1 MNKSGVEIVKDLW
14 TIQDW
19 QKAYVNKQ
27 ITLEGLIDYVKSI
40 QNDDH
45 AWIEI
50 ASAEQIQM
58 QIEALQNQVLK
69 NLSIENLPLYGVPFA
84 VKDNIDVAGFH
95 TTGAC
100 KEAEYL
106 ATTDATVVAKLKQ
119 AGAIVIGKTNLDQ
132 FATGLV
138 GVRSPYGAVK
148 NSFNPKYISG
158 GSSSGS
164 SVAVANGI
172 VPFSLGTDTAGSG
185 RVPAGHNNIIGLKP
199 TKGWFSTS
207 GLIPA
212 CRTIDV
218 ISIFTLTADDAW
230 SVASVMQGYDENDE
244 YSQHHPASTPT
255 QFSKGKIA
263 IPAQLEFYGDI
274 QTEKAFSIAIERV
287 KTLGYQVEAIDFTIF
302 NELAQALYND
312 AWVAERTVA
321 VEKIVR
327 REQAHPV
334 IAQIISQ
341 ADKFK
346 ATDALQAEYNRAVL
360 ARKTNQ
366 ALAPYDALM
375 VPTAPTIYTIA
386 DVEADPIVKN
396 SHMGAYTNFVNFADL
411 SAIALPN
418 VMRQDGLPSGV
429 TFIAPAWHD
438 QALASFAQQWQ
449 AISTLPLGKSEQ
461 NYQKNTEIQSKNSV
475 KLAVVGAHL
484 TGMPLNFQLTTRSGI
499 LLKKTKTASSYKLF
513 ALKNTTPPKPGL
525 QFDATG
531 TSIIVEVW
539 DIPLANFGAIVAEV
553 PAPLGIGN
561 VQLEDGTW
569 VKGFICENYAIQEAI
584 EISHLGG
591 WRAYIQLLNS
601 SSNQAPNQTNTT
613 AHRNEIGGVSV

>member
-1 MNKSGVEIVKDLW
+1 MKDLW

-19 QKAYVNKQ
+19 KKAYENKQ
-27 ITLEGLIDYVKSI
+27 IKLDDLYDYVKAIS
-40 QNDDH
+40 NDDH

-50 ASAEQIQM
+50 ATTSQLQM
-58 QIEALQNQVLK
+58 QIERLK
-69 NLSIENLPLYGVPFA
+69 NQNSPDLPLYGVPFA

-95 TTGAC
+95 TTAAC

-106 ATTDATVVAKLKQ
+106 ATADATVIAKLKN

-148 NSFNPKYISG
+148 NSFNPEYISG

-164 SVAVANGI
+164 SVTVAKGI

-185 RVPAGHNNIIGLKP
+185 RVPAWHNNIVGLKP
-199 TKGWFSTS
+199 TKGWFSTT

-218 ISIFTLTADDAW
+218 ISIFALTVDDAW
-230 SVASVMQGYDENDE
+230 TVANIMQGYDETDE
-244 YSQHHPASTPT
+244 YSRTHLGNVPT

-263 IPAQLEFYGDI
+263 IPAQLEFYGDME
-274 QTEKAFSIAIERV
+274 TEKAFSIAIDRV
-287 KTLGYQVEAIDFTIF
+287 KKLGYDVEKIDFTIF
-302 NELAQALYND
+302 NQLAQALYND

-321 VEKIVR
+321 VDKIVSR
-327 REQAHPV
+327 DQAHPV
-334 IAQIISQ
+334 IAQIIAQ

-346 ATDALQAEYNRAVL
+346 ATDALQAEYNRAEL
-360 ARKTNQ
+360 ARKINI

-375 VPTAPTIYTIA
+375 VPTSPTIYKIA
-386 DVEADPIVKN
+386 EVEADPIVKN

-418 VMRQDGLPSGV
+418 VIRADGLPSGV
-429 TFIAPAWHD
+429 TFIAHAWHD
-438 QALASFAQQWQ
+438 QALANFAQTWQ
-449 AISTLPLGKSEQ
+449 EETALALGT
-461 NYQKNTEIQSKNSV
+461 TEKTYPKTVDIQSKNSV

-484 TGMPLNFQLTTRSGI
+484 TGMPLNFQLTTRLGT
-499 LLKKTKTASSYKLF
+499 LLKKTKSAPNYKLY
-513 ALKNTTPPKPGL
+513 ALKNTIPPKPGL
-525 QFDATG
+525 QCDAQG
-531 TSIIVEVW
+531 QSIELEVL
-539 DIPLANFGAIVAEV
+539 DIPIANFGAIVAEV

-569 VKGFICENYAIQEAI
+569 VKGFICESYAIHDATD
-584 EISHLGG
+584 ISHFGG
-591 WRAYIQLLNS
+591 WRNYIQSLKQNNATSNS
-601 SSNQAPNQTNTT
+601 TKSGKVTS
-613 AHRNEIGGVSV
+613 

>member
-1 MNKSGVEIVKDLW
+1 MKDLW

-19 QKAYVNKQ
+19 KKAYENKQ
-27 ITLEGLIDYVKSI
+27 IKLDDLYDYVKAIS
-40 QNDDH
+40 NDDH

-50 ASAEQIQM
+50 ATTSQLQM
-58 QIEALQNQVLK
+58 QIERLK
-69 NLSIENLPLYGVPFA
+69 NQNSPDLPLYGVPFA

-95 TTGAC
+95 TTAAC

-106 ATTDATVVAKLKQ
+106 ATADATVIAKLKN

-148 NSFNPKYISG
+148 NSFNPEYISG

-164 SVAVANGI
+164 SVTVAKGI

-185 RVPAGHNNIIGLKP
+185 RVPAGHNNIVGLKP
-199 TKGWFSTS
+199 TKGWFSTT

-218 ISIFTLTADDAW
+218 ISIFALTVDDAW
-230 SVASVMQGYDENDE
+230 TVANIMQGYDETDE
-244 YSQHHPASTPT
+244 YSRTHLGNVPT

-263 IPAQLEFYGDI
+263 IPAQLEFYGDME
-274 QTEKAFSIAIERV
+274 TEKAFSIAIDRV
-287 KTLGYQVEAIDFTIF
+287 KKLGYDVEKIDFTIF
-302 NELAQALYND
+302 NQLAQALYND

-321 VEKIVR
+321 VDKIVSR
-327 REQAHPV
+327 DQAHPV
-334 IAQIISQ
+334 IAQIIAQ

-346 ATDALQAEYNRAVL
+346 ATDALQAEYNRAEL
-360 ARKTNQ
+360 ARKINI

-375 VPTAPTIYTIA
+375 VPTSPTIYKIA
-386 DVEADPIVKN
+386 EVEADPIVKN

-418 VMRQDGLPSGV
+418 VIRADGLPSGV
-429 TFIAPAWHD
+429 TFIAHAWHD
-438 QALASFAQQWQ
+438 QALANFAQTWQ
-449 AISTLPLGKSEQ
+449 EETALALGT
-461 NYQKNTEIQSKNSV
+461 TEKTYPKTVDIQSKNSV

-484 TGMPLNFQLTTRSGI
+484 TGMPLNFQLTTRLGT
-499 LLKKTKTASSYKLF
+499 LLKKTKSAPNYKLY
-513 ALKNTTPPKPGL
+513 ALKNTIPPKPGL
-525 QFDATG
+525 QCDAQG
-531 TSIIVEVW
+531 QSIELEVW
-539 DIPLANFGAIVAEV
+539 DIPIANFGAIVAEV

-569 VKGFICENYAIQEAI
+569 VKGFICESYAIHDATD
-584 EISHLGG
+584 ISHFGG
-591 WRAYIQLLNS
+591 WRNYIQSLKQNNATSNS
-601 SSNQAPNQTNTT
+601 TKSGKVTS
-613 AHRNEIGGVSV
+613 